1 VAGRPLADVNARYW
15 SQWASGAATSSN
27 WLGNLLGCLLGTDS
41 SAGNEAGLRAVN
53 YARWLV
59 GLAPV
64 ALDPALNRKAL
75 GAALIM
81 QANQVL
87 THAPSRL
94 LRCWTSGGDDGARH
108 SNLAWRYPAITPVQA
123 VDMYLKDP
131 GAGNADVGHRRWLLY
146 PPTTRI
152 GMGTT
157 SQYSA
162 TYVIGPT
169 ASGRPSPRYV
179 RWPSAGWFPNP
190 LAPQRW
196 SLGGPGLKLGR
207 ATVSVYRGPVRLAI
221 HRERVV
227 TGYGQ
232 PTLVWTMP
240 AGYARTGSYEVVVRN
255 IHRAGTRKAFSTSW
269 TVSLFT
275 PSR

>member
-1 VAGRPLADVNARYW
+1 
-15 SQWASGAATSSN
+15 
-27 WLGNLLGCLLGTDS
+27 
-41 SAGNEAGLRAVN
+41 
-53 YARWLV
+53 
-59 GLAPV
+59 
-64 ALDPALNRKAL
+64 
-75 GAALIM
+75 
-81 QANQVL
+81 
-87 THAPSRL
+87 
-94 LRCWTSGGDDGARH
+94 
-108 SNLAWRYPAITPVQA
+108 
-123 VDMYLKDP
+123 
-131 GAGNADVGHRRWLLY
+131 
-146 PPTTRI
+146 
-152 GMGTT
+152 
-157 SQYSA
+157 
-162 TYVIGPT
+162 
-169 ASGRPSPRYV
+169 V

-207 ATVSVYRGPVRLAI
+207 ATVSVYRGPVRLAT